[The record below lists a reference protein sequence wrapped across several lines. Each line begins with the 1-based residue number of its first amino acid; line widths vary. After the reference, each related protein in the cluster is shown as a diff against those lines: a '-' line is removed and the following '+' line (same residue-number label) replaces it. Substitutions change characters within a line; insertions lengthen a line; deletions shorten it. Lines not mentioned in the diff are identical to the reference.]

1 MSYSYQR
8 KTELRPSELV
18 SMALDYISPNS
29 TWPGESSVCNAL
41 TNALTKARRQ
51 HKAPKISSQTFSDM
65 CVAIYYL
72 GNAMINLS
80 DRDQK
85 VLNAVTEYIEN

>member
-1 MSYSYQR
+1 MSYNYQR

-18 SMALDYISPNS
+18 SMALDYISPDS
-29 TWPGESSVCNAL
+29 RWPGESSVCNAL
-41 TNALTKARRQ
+41 TKALTKAKRQ
-51 HKAPKISSQTFSDM
+51 HKAPVISSQTFSDM

-72 GNAMINLS
+72 GNAMTNLS

-85 VLNAVTEYIEN
+85 VLNAITEYIEG

>member
-8 KTELRPSELV
+8 KTKLKPSELV

-29 TWPGESSVCNAL
+29 RWHESNVCNVL

-51 HKAPKISSQTFSDM
+51 HKTPTISSQTFSDM

-72 GNAMINLS
+72 GNAMTNLS
-80 DRDQK
+80 DKDQK
-85 VLNAVTEYIEN
+85 VLNTITEYLG

>member
-29 TWPGESSVCNAL
+29 RWRESNVCNVL

-51 HKAPKISSQTFSDM
+51 HKAPVISSQTFSDM

-72 GNAMINLS
+72 GNAMTNLT
-80 DRDQK
+80 DKDK
-85 VLNAVTEYIEN
+85 KILDAITEYIG

>member
-18 SMALDYISPNS
+18 SMALDRISPNS
-29 TWPGESSVCNAL
+29 TWRESSVCNVLTHAL
-41 TNALTKARRQ
+41 ATARKQ
-51 HKAPKISSQTFSDM
+51 HKAPIISSQTFNDM

-72 GNAMINLS
+72 GNAMTNLTEK
-80 DRDQK
+80 DKKILD
-85 VLNAVTEYIEN
+85 AITEYIG